1 LRFKMLRFAGIQMM
15 SGTDKSKNLLHATT
29 LVSKAAEEG
38 ARLVSLPES
47 FNSPY
52 SLTLFPQYA
61 ENIPDGETTQHLKN
75 LAKENGI
82 FLIGGTIPEICDG
95 KIYNTCLV
103 FNPDGEIIAKYR
115 KLHLADIDIPGKMT
129 FKESDT
135 VTPGNDF
142 TVFEVDGFKVGLGIC
157 YDLRFPELPHMLRLK
172 GAHVI
177 IYPGLYN
184 PTTGPRVFELL
195 TRARAVDNQVYC
207 CSNSSAVDVN
217 SCYVSWG
224 HSLVVAPTG
233 EVLVAAESEETI
245 IYCDMDMNVIEDA
258 RAAIQTWTQKRNDL
272 YVVKQVEEN

>member
-1 LRFKMLRFAGIQMM
+1 MLRFAGIQMM
-15 SGTDKSKNLLHATT
+15 SGTDKAENLLHATE
-29 LVSKAAEEG
+29 LVSKAAEAG
-38 ARLVSLPES
+38 ARLVSLPEC

-52 SLTLFPQYA
+52 STELFHQYA
-61 ENIPDGETTQHLKN
+61 ETIPDGETTLHLKN
-75 LAKENGI
+75 LARKKEI
-82 FLIGGTIPEICDG
+82 FLIGGTIPELCDG

-115 KLHLADIDIPGKMT
+115 KLHLADIDIPGKIT

-135 VTPGNDF
+135 ISPGHEF
-142 TVFEVDGFKVGLGIC
+142 TVFKVDSFNVGLGIC

-207 CSNSSAVDVN
+207 CSNSSAVDTT

-233 EVLVAAESEETI
+233 EVIVAAESDETI
-245 IYCDMDMNVIEDA
+245 IYADMDMKLIEDA
-258 RAAIQTWTQKRNDL
+258 RAAIPTWTQKRNDM
-272 YVVKQVEEN
+272 YVVKEVKED